1 MVKHL
6 IDEQI
11 NLNLLTPEK
20 TLFTGEVSMVVIP
33 AEEGELG
40 VLPKHAPFATTLRAG
55 EVKIYHNDNVSDVFT
70 ISGGFA
76 EIVNNKCE
84 IVADGILL

>member
-1 MVKHL
+1 MVKHF
-6 IDEQI
+6 IEESI
-11 NLNLLTPEK
+11 NLTLLTPDK

-40 VLPKHAPFATTLRAG
+40 VLPKHAPLATTLRAG
-55 EVKIYHNDNVSDVFT
+55 EVKIYRNDSISDAFT

>member
-6 IDEQI
+6 LNEQI

-20 TLFTGEVSMVVIP
+20 TFFTGDVSMVVIP

-40 VLPKHAPFATTLRAG
+40 ILPKHAPFATSLRAG
-55 EVKIYHNDNVSDVFT
+55 EVKIYRNDSISDIFT

-76 EIVNNKCE
+76 EIVNDKCQ
-84 IVADGILL
+84 IVADGMLL

>member
-6 IDEQI
+6 LNEQI
-11 NLNLLTPEK
+11 NLHLLTPEK
-20 TLFTGEVSMVVIP
+20 TLFDGNVSMVVIP

-40 VLPKHAPFATTLRAG
+40 ILPKHAPFVTSLRAG
-55 EVKIYHNDNVSDVFT
+55 EVKIYRNDSISEVFT

-76 EIVNNKCE
+76 EIVNDTCQ
-84 IVADGILL
+84 IVADGMLL